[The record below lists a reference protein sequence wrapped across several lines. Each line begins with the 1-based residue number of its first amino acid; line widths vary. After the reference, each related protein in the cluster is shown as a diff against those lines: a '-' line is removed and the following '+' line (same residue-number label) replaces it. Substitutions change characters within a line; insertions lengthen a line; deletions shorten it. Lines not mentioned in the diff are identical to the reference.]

1 MAGRRRGFSS
11 YLVEPYKQIQIGLV
25 FILLNFFFSALI
37 FGIFGYYVFDMY
49 SSVSEYFQLA
59 GTAESEVWAKFQ
71 TPILVG
77 FVLTV
82 VFILV
87 TFWVSITYTHR
98 LYGPLVSVNR
108 YLDDLADGK
117 TVGPLKLRHKDE
129 LDGMA
134 DRLNRAIA
142 TLRQP

>member
-1 MAGRRRGFSS
+1 MAGRRRGVGS

-25 FILLNFFFSALI
+25 FVLLNLVFSALI

-49 SSVSEYFQLA
+49 ASVAEYFQLS

-71 TPILVG
+71 TPIFVG
-77 FVLTV
+77 LILMIAFIV
-82 VFILV
+82 VTL
-87 TFWVSITYTHR
+87 WVSITYTHR

-117 TVGPLKLRHKDE
+117 NVGPLKLRRKDE

-134 DRLNRAIA
+134 DRLNRVVSK
-142 TLRQP
+142 LRKS